1 MFPLFC
7 SPWFYHP
14 SRTIPPLAT
23 SPYAVDFCV
32 CLICYWDCGL
42 FRKSCLWFIPGT
54 PWSMPWCLV
63 YSRCSNKGLLNE
75 WTVAV
80 LNQTGQNPAVDI
92 LKCWCYWL
100 TCLGKGWVFFEDLV
114 TFTAVRCAVSSLAV
128 ITYYKKNRYS
138 GFQYFC
144 TVGLLCLEINIVLSF
159 DIYFRVSRNVTTH
172 ILYYSCSI

>member
-23 SPYAVDFCV
+23 SPYEVDFCV
-32 CLICYWDCGL
+32 CLICYTGTVGSL
-42 FRKSCLWFIPGT
+42 GKSCLWFIPST

-75 WTVAV
+75 RTIAV
-80 LNQTGQNPAVDI
+80 LNQTGQNLAVDTV
-92 LKCWCYWL
+92 KCWCYWL

-114 TFTAVRCAVSSLAV
+114 TFTSVRCVVSSLTWSLTTRETGTQDSSIFV
-128 ITYYKKNRYS
+128 QLDYYVWKLILFCPLIFTS
-138 GFQYFC
+138 GS
-144 TVGLLCLEINIVLSF
+144 VEM
-159 DIYFRVSRNVTTH
+159 
-172 ILYYSCSI
+172 